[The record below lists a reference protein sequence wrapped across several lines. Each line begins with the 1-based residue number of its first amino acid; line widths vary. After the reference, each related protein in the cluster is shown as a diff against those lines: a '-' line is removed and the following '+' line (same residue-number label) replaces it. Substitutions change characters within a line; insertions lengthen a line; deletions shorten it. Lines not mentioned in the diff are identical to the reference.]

1 MVQVIRTEDPRSKIP
16 EMLGMSLGQGIGNG
30 LNTYFANR
38 SLDSVL
44 QDKALEN
51 APLSKKWEAMRSALS
66 PYGERGQEILQQRLM
81 IDQQEMQEREVQKQE
96 KLQRIKGR
104 AIDKFQRG
112 EPLSEE
118 EWARFTPQEV
128 AALQNVEIQ
137 SRKVAAKERE
147 AAIKEREFENQQRA
161 AARTEESQRQRGRS
175 IAKYQKGEELSDE
188 EWAAFTPSEVA
199 ALQKAY
205 HPAPAGGITAQPTP
219 PKYANIIQEVLKD
232 NVKADADQL
241 RLQMD
246 LRGVPSIFSNPYIE
260 NRRQQ
265 GIQNVEQ
272 FKGERE
278 FHTKRAYPVVQ
289 EAEAIIQAHPIK
301 KGLLDQQRRDI
312 ATGNVEGFP
321 QFMSDKLGL
330 EIYRNPEA
338 SRFKN
343 ISKNRFIES
352 LSELGGAGARPNQFI
367 EQQLTQAQPAI
378 GRSALANQTV
388 LDLEEFIE
396 DMKLQRAKYVEQ
408 LAADDFEKY
417 GYERGD
423 LNARANKLM
432 ESYADKRQ
440 DEMAYD
446 IRRRTEEEMD
456 NETLTREIVGKN
468 VPKDTPLTV
477 RVARILMIKNNDD
490 ERKAFEEAKRLGFKI
505 PLESTYQRGSQ

>member
-1 MVQVIRTEDPRSKIP
+1 MVQVIRTEDPRSKLS
-16 EMLGMSLGQGIGNG
+16 ESLGMSLGQGIGNG

-44 QDKALEN
+44 HDKALEG
-51 APLSKKWEAMRSALS
+51 APQSKKLEAIRAALS
-66 PYGERGQEILQQRLM
+66 PYGEKGQEILQQRM
-81 IDQQEMQEREVQKQE
+81 QIEQQEQQEKETKKQE
-96 KLQRIKGR
+96 GLQKIKGK
-104 AIDKFQRG
+104 AIGKLHKG
-112 EPLSEE
+112 EQLSDE

-128 AALQNVEIQ
+128 AALQ
-137 SRKVAAKERE
+137 
-147 AAIKEREFENQQRA
+147 
-161 AARTEESQRQRGRS
+161 
-175 IAKYQKGEELSDE
+175 
-188 EWAAFTPSEVA
+188 
-199 ALQKAY
+199 KAY
-205 HPAPAGGITAQPTP
+205 HPKAEGGVTAQPTP
-219 PKYANIIQEVLKD
+219 PAVANKIAEILK
-232 NVKADADQL
+232 NNPKANADEL

-246 LRGVPSIFSNPYIE
+246 LEKVPSVFSNPYIE

-278 FHTKRAYPVVQ
+278 FHTKRSYPVVQ
-289 EAEAIIQAHPIK
+289 EAETILQTHPIK

-321 QFMSDKLGL
+321 QFMADKLNL

-338 SRFKN
+338 ARFKN
-343 ISKNRFIES
+343 ISKNRFVES

-396 DMKLQRAKYVEQ
+396 DMKVQRAKYVEQ
-408 LAADDFEKY
+408 LAAEDFEKH

-432 ESYADKRQ
+432 EPYANKRQ

-446 IRRRTEEEMD
+446 IRKRTEDEMD
-456 NETLTREIVGKN
+456 NETLTREIVAKN
-468 VPKDTPLTV
+468 VTKDTPLTV
-477 RVARILMIKNNDD
+477 RAARVLMIKNNDD
-490 ERKAFEEAKRLGFKI
+490 EKKAFEEAKRLGFKI
-505 PLESTYQRGSQ
+505 PLDSTYQRGSR